1 MLACCCLLDTLI
13 FPSRIFFIFFFFLTV
28 RPFELG
34 PFGKL
39 LQLLELMSLMAV
51 WLSLWGAL
59 VFFSYPRCEAY
70 YGAARNDED
79 EIADS
84 YKPGQTLLCTLN
96 FLIIFS
102 SLNSQ

>member
-1 MLACCCLLDTLI
+1 M
-13 FPSRIFFIFFFFLTV
+13 

-84 YKPGQTLLCTLN
+84 YKPGKTLLCTLN